1 MDGKDNGQRVVEVYK
16 KKRHLQFIEYG
27 ENVPDTADEPEV
39 EGVPDDVINKLILSL
54 PPGYR
59 MVFNLYVFEN
69 KSHKEIARMLNIG
82 ESSSASQFSRAKAL
96 LAKRIK
102 EYKTAHKND

>member
-1 MDGKDNGQRVVEVYK
+1 
-16 KKRHLQFIEYG
+16 
-27 ENVPDTADEPEV
+27 
-39 EGVPDDVINKLILSL
+39 
-54 PPGYR
+54 
-59 MVFNLYVFEN
+59 
-69 KSHKEIARMLNIG
+69 MLNIG